1 MQNELLDFDFCTI
14 HVPWPWFRQ
23 TEDGRGAMP
32 HCNVRLNP
40 SNSNSRWLAVF
51 DEPPVDTVT
60 DVPKMRRVLFVTEP
74 PEVKPYPASYLR
86 QFGTIITPFAMRNVP
101 QQMLSI
107 ENPCLNWHFGVSMPA
122 VQPSSELSSLED
134 FRSMLVPTK
143 AKVLSV
149 ICSTKTY
156 TQAQRKRIAFV
167 EKLQARFGDAVD
179 VYGRGR
185 NPISDKAQA
194 ILPYKYHLVL
204 ENSYLENSWT
214 EKLSDTW
221 LGYAYPIY
229 LGAPNIES
237 CCPSGGLLSLQP
249 DNDEANLDAI
259 EKLLQ
264 EDPWERSLPAIRN
277 CRQWVLETTNIF
289 ARMDRL
295 IREADANTCSLPNLS
310 RPEPLRRSSRWQR
323 ALLRRAMRFGLY
335 NPFA

>member
-1 MQNELLDFDFCTI
+1 MTLTAFATEHNL
-14 HVPWPWFRQ
+14 WPWARQ
-23 TEDGRGAMP
+23 TEDGQTVGRTRFDLQG
-32 HCNVRLNP
+32 
-40 SNSNSRWLAVF
+40 NSAQAQWLMVM
-51 DEPPVDTVT
+51 DEPPAGYVT
-60 DVPKMRRVLFVTEP
+60 LIPKCRRVLFLTEP
-74 PEVKPYPASYLR
+74 PEVKLYPPSYLK
-86 QFGTIITPFAMRNVP
+86 QFGTVVSPFGARGVTDACV
-101 QQMLSI
+101 I
-107 ENPCLNWHFGVSMPA
+107 RENPCYPWHLGVEITDGGCKSMYHSLN
-122 VQPSSELSSLED
+122 D
-134 FRSMLVPTK
+134 FRDMPVPLK
-143 AKVLSV
+143 NRGLSV
-149 ICSTKTY
+149 ICSNKAITS
-156 TQAQRKRIAFV
+156 AQRKRIAFV

-179 VYGRGR
+179 AYGRGR
-185 NPISDKAQA
+185 KPISDKAQA

-237 CCPSGGLLSLQP
+237 CCPSGGLLNLQP

-259 EKLLQ
+259 EKLLR

-295 IREADANTCSLPNLS
+295 IHEADANTCSMPNLKS
-310 RPEPLRRSSRWQR
+310 PEPLRKSSRWQR
-323 ALLRRAMRFGLY
+323 ALLRHAMRFGLY